1 MTRTI
6 ELTREPRLAG
16 LFAKAVA
23 TSAGRGGAL
32 PDLEV
37 VRPDVKVDPAALAAY
52 DRVCGFPL
60 RDELPSTYLHVLTFP
75 LQVAL
80 FADRSYPYPLTG
92 SVHLSNRIVQ
102 HRPVGVREPLRLS
115 VRATDATPHRRGA
128 TVDIKGQV
136 HAGEEL
142 VWEGSST
149 YLYRGQ
155 KAEGEV
161 PPKADEPEAVD
172 GTGALWRLPGDL
184 GRRYAAVS
192 GDVNPIH
199 MSRLGAKALGFPTT
213 IVHGM
218 WSAARMLAAVEN
230 RVPPAYVFDI
240 AFGKPVLLPSTV
252 KFVAH
257 DGPDGVWQLALRNA
271 KKGTVLARASVG
283 PAGAGSIS

>member
-6 ELTREPRLAG
+6 ELTKEPRLAG

-37 VRPDVKVDPAALAAY
+37 VRPDVKVDPGALAAY

-128 TVDIKGQV
+128 TVDIEGQV

-155 KAEGEV
+155 KAEGQA
-161 PPKADEPEAVD
+161 PPKAEQPAAVD
-172 GTGALWRLPGDL
+172 GTGALWRLPAGL

-199 MSRLGAKALGFPTT
+199 MSKLGAKALGFPTT
-213 IVHGM
+213 IAHGM
-218 WSAARMLAAVEN
+218 WSAARMLAAIEN
-230 RVPPAYVFDI
+230 RVSPAYVFDV
-240 AFGKPVLLPSTV
+240 AFGKPVLLPTTV
-252 KFVAH
+252 KFVAQQPRQNTW
-257 DGPDGVWQLALRNA
+257 DLALRSP
-271 KKGTVLARASVG
+271 KKDTVYVRASIAPAAAG
-283 PAGAGSIS
+283 PIS